1 VIKQAPSLGRILTMV
16 AFALSCFGIL
26 VFLWL
31 SFGGSVPL
39 KPKGYRVQVAF
50 PEATQLAK
58 EAEVR
63 ISGVKVGRVKTTDPN
78 KQTGLTDTVLEI
90 DARYAPLPKD
100 TRAILRQK
108 TLLGETYVE
117 LSPGGAGLRGGD
129 DESKMVPDGGHL
141 ANGHVAQTVELDE
154 ILRTFDPVTRQRF
167 STWLD
172 QQGLAVR
179 GQAEAISNALALLT
193 PFAENTDDVLK
204 VLRAQSG
211 ATRAFV
217 RDTGEVFTAL
227 SERKGQLRALIEN
240 SNRVWTAI
248 ASRNQELADTFRV
261 FPTFL
266 REGRATT
273 ARATVFAKDANPLI
287 DQLRPAARQISPALI
302 GLDKLSPDLRH
313 FFKGL
318 GPFVSAARKG
328 LPATS
333 QVLNNTRPIL
343 RRLDPFLRNLTPIFD
358 YLGLYKRE
366 IGAFFANDS
375 AATQYTFQPL
385 NKAVP
390 GPLNKSN
397 GNIHVL
403 RVSNPMN
410 PEVMAGFPSR
420 LSTNRSN
427 PYTEP
432 GAYDRLAQGRPL
444 PVFGN
449 YVCGATPVPD
459 APAAVD
465 PYWPQT
471 LVDRVNEFVYGG
483 AHNKGAAP
491 PCEAQAPLG
500 TLKIPSLSGQTGA
513 YPRLQPL
520 P

>member
-1 VIKQAPSLGRILTMV
+1 MIKQAPSVGRILTMV

-39 KPKGYRVQVAF
+39 KPKGYRVEVAF

-63 ISGVKVGRVKTTDPN
+63 ISGVKVGRVKTTAPN
-78 KQTGLTDTVLEI
+78 KKTGLTDTELEI

-100 TRAILRQK
+100 THAILRQK

-117 LSPGGAGLRGGD
+117 LSPGAAGARASG
-129 DESKMVPDGGHL
+129 DESRMIADGGQL
-141 ANGHVAQTVELDE
+141 PEGQVSKTVELDE

-179 GQAEAISNALALLT
+179 GQAQAINDSLALLT
-193 PFAENTDDVLK
+193 PFADNTDEVLK
-204 VLRAQSG
+204 VLRVQSR
-211 ATRAFV
+211 ATQQFV
-217 RDTGEVFTAL
+217 RNTGEVFGAL
-227 SERKGQLRALIEN
+227 SERKGQLRQLIAN
-240 SNRVWTAI
+240 SNNVWSAV

-261 FPTFL
+261 LPTFL

-273 ARATVFAKDANPLI
+273 IRATSFAKDANPLI
-287 DQLRPAARQISPALI
+287 TQLRPAARQLSPALQD
-302 GLDKLSPDLRH
+302 LDKLSPDLRH
-313 FFKGL
+313 FFRSL

-333 QVLNNTRPIL
+333 QTLNNTRPVL

-358 YLGLYKRE
+358 YLGLYKSE
-366 IGAFFANDS
+366 IAAFFANDS
-375 AATQYTFQPL
+375 AATQLTFKPL
-385 NKAVP
+385 NKTVK
-390 GPLNKSN
+390 GPLSTAS
-397 GNIHVL
+397 GQMHVL

-410 PEVMAGFPSR
+410 PEIMAGFPNR

-427 PYTEP
+427 PYTTP
-432 GAYDRLAQGRPL
+432 GAYAKLATQPL
-444 PVFGN
+444 PVFGS
-449 YVCGATPVPD
+449 YLCTATPVPP
-459 APAAVD
+459 APAAVE

-483 AHNKGAAP
+483 AANRGRAP
-491 PCEAQAPLG
+491 PCVAQAPLG
-500 TLKIPSLSGQTGA
+500 EQPIPSLSGQTGA

>member
-1 VIKQAPSLGRILTMV
+1 VIKQAPSVGRILTMV

-26 VFLWL
+26 IFLWL

-39 KPKGYRVQVAF
+39 KPEGYRVEVAF

-63 ISGVKVGRVKTTDPN
+63 ISGVKVGRVKTTEPN
-78 KQTGLTDTVLEI
+78 KRTGLTDTVLEI

-100 TRAILRQK
+100 THAILRQK

-117 LSPGGAGLRGGD
+117 LSPGGGGLRGGG
-129 DESKMVPDGGHL
+129 DESKMVADGGRL
-141 ANGHVAQTVELDE
+141 ASGQVSETVELDE

-172 QQGLAVR
+172 QQGQAVR
-179 GQAEAISNALALLT
+179 GQAEAISDALALLT

-204 VLRAQSG
+204 VLRVQSG

-217 RDTGEVFTAL
+217 RDTGEVFDAL
-227 SERKGQLRALIEN
+227 SERKNQLRELVAN

-248 ASRNQELADTFRV
+248 GSRNEELAETFRV
-261 FPTFL
+261 LPTFL

-273 ARATVFAKDANPLI
+273 TRATAFAKDANPLI
-287 DQLRPAARQISPALI
+287 DQLRPAAREISPALQ
-302 GLDKLSPDLRH
+302 GLDALSPDLRD
-313 FFKGL
+313 FFKDL
-318 GPFVSAARKG
+318 GPFVKVARKG

-333 QVLNNTRPIL
+333 EVLDNTRPIL
-343 RRLDPFLRNLTPIFD
+343 RRLDPFLRNLTPIVD
-358 YLGLYKRE
+358 YLGLYKSE
-366 IGAFFANDS
+366 IAAFLANDS
-375 AATQYTFQPL
+375 AATQATFQPL
-385 NKAVP
+385 NQKVP
-390 GPLNKSN
+390 GALSEDN
-397 GNIHVL
+397 GNIHLL

-410 PEVMAGFPSR
+410 PEVMAGFPNR

-432 GAYDRLAQGRPL
+432 GAYNRLKQRRPL
-444 PVFGN
+444 PVFGSYLCTAN
-449 YVCGATPVPD
+449 PVPP
-459 APAAVD
+459 APAAVA

-471 LVDRVNEFVYGG
+471 LVDRVNEFIYGG
-483 AHNKGAAP
+483 THNTGAAP

-500 TLKIPSLSGQTGA
+500 ELIGQSGA

>member
-1 VIKQAPSLGRILTMV
+1 VIKQAPSVGRILTMV

-39 KPKGYRVQVAF
+39 KPKGYRVEVSF

-63 ISGVKVGRVKTTDPN
+63 ISGVKVGRVKSTAPN

-90 DARYAPLPKD
+90 DARFAPLPKD
-100 TRAILRQK
+100 TRAMLRQK

-117 LSPGGAGLRGGD
+117 LSPGQAGARGSG
-129 DESKMVPDGGHL
+129 DESRMIADGGHL
-141 ANGHVAQTVELDE
+141 PDGQVAKTVELDE

-172 QQGLAVR
+172 QQGMAVR
-179 GQAEAISNALALLT
+179 GQAQAISDALALLT

-204 VLRAQSG
+204 VLKVQSKE
-211 ATRAFV
+211 TQQFV
-217 RDTGEVFTAL
+217 RNTGEVFGAL
-227 SERKGQLRALIEN
+227 SERKGQLGQLITN
-240 SNRVWTAI
+240 SNRVWSAI

-261 FPTFL
+261 LPTFL

-273 ARATVFAKDANPLI
+273 IRATAFAKDANPLI
-287 DQLRPAARQISPALI
+287 TQLRPAARQISPALKEV
-302 GLDKLSPDLRH
+302 DALSPDLRSL
-313 FFKGL
+313 FNGL
-318 GPFVSAARKG
+318 GPFVRAAKKG

-333 QVLNNTRPIL
+333 TTLNNTRPVL
-343 RRLDPFLRNLTPIFD
+343 RRLDPYLRNLTPVLD
-358 YLGLYKRE
+358 YLGIYKKE
-366 IGAFFANDS
+366 IAAFFANDS
-375 AATQYTFQPL
+375 AATQLVF
-385 NKAVP
+385 K
-390 GPLNKSN
+390 PLNKSVK
-397 GNIHVL
+397 GALSTSAGQMHVL

-410 PEVMAGFPSR
+410 PEIMAGFPSR
-420 LSTNRSN
+420 LSVNRSN

-432 GAYDRLAQGRPL
+432 GAYANLATQPL
-444 PVFGN
+444 PVFGS
-449 YVCGATPVPD
+449 YLCTATPVPA

-465 PYWPQT
+465 PYWPQQ

-483 AHNKGAAP
+483 DANRGRAP
-491 PCEAQAPLG
+491 ACRAQAPLG
-500 TLKIPSLSGQTGA
+500 ASLGKSYLNGGTYPTLS
-513 YPRLQPL
+513 PL